1 MLVVVSIVFVLTRLS
16 GNPIYLL
23 LDVNATQRDQEI
35 LTRHL
40 GLDKPLPVQYGIY
53 VMNVAVGDFGNS
65 IISRRPVTE
74 HIWERLPATVE
85 LGFVAMFL
93 SVLIGVP
100 LGMYSAVRRGGV
112 LDTAARVFAVLG
124 QSMPTFWLGLMLI
137 LFFGV
142 VLGVLPAGGRGGLL
156 HLVLPAFTLGYFT
169 SAAIL
174 RLTRSAMLEVL
185 GSDYIKFARLKGLH
199 EQVVLWKHGLRNA
212 LLPVVTFAVL
222 LFVQFLGGAVVTET
236 VFAWPGLG
244 RLILESITT
253 RDYPVVQAGVLVL
266 SALGL
271 SLPTI
276 LIAVVM
282 VAVSEPSF
290 RNVVLVIALLLWPR
304 FARQVRGETLA
315 IKEHDFVALAVVAG
329 RSSAW
334 IIRRHI
340 FPNVVPTLLVI
351 STLQV
356 GYVILLEGTL
366 SFLGVGVPP
375 PNPAWGL
382 MIADGRGFLATAWWI
397 SLFPGLAMLLTI
409 LAVNLMGDWLRDHL
423 DPKLRQLGRAAVLES
438 PATAPVGGIAD
449 EAPGRSAPAGA
460 EPSPSPWRW
469 DP

>member
-1 MLVVVSIVFVLTRLS
+1 MPVPRLS
-16 GNPIYLL
+16 LPWFPGIVLAALVFTAVFAPYLAPHSPTDGDITQKSIPPVWMERGDREHPLGTDRFGRDVLSRIIWGSRISL
-23 LDVNATQRDQEI
+23 LVSLVAIGVAGTFGT
-35 LTRHL
+35 LL
-40 GLDKPLPVQYGIY
+40 GL
-53 VMNVAVGDFGNS
+53 
-65 IISRRPVTE
+65 IS
-74 HIWERLPATVE
+74 
-85 LGFVAMFL
+85 G
-93 SVLIGVP
+93 
-100 LGMYSAVRRGGV
+100 Y
-112 LDTAARVFAVLG
+112 
-124 QSMPTFWLGLMLI
+124 
-137 LFFGV
+137 
-142 VLGVLPAGGRGGLL
+142 RGGLTDT
-156 HLVLPAFTLGYFT
+156 VLM
-169 SAAIL
+169 
-174 RLTRSAMLEVL
+174 RLT
-185 GSDYIKFARLKGLH
+185 DIGL
-199 EQVVLWKHGLRNA
+199 L
-212 LLPVVTFAVL
+212 
-222 LFVQFLGGAVVTET
+222 
-236 VFAWPGLG
+236 
-244 RLILESITT
+244 
-253 RDYPVVQAGVLVL
+253 
-266 SALGL
+266 
-271 SLPTI
+271 LPTI
-276 LIAVVM
+276 LIAVVL

-304 FARQVRGETLA
+304 FARQIRGETLA

-397 SLFPGLAMLLTI
+397 SLFPGLAMLLTV

>member
-1 MLVVVSIVFVLTRLS
+1 VPVPRLS
-16 GNPIYLL
+16 LPWFPGIVLAALVFTAVFAPYLAPHSPTDGDITQKSIPPVWMERGDREHPLGTDRFGRDVLSRIIWGSRISL
-23 LDVNATQRDQEI
+23 LVSLIAIGVAGTFGT
-35 LTRHL
+35 LL
-40 GLDKPLPVQYGIY
+40 GL
-53 VMNVAVGDFGNS
+53 
-65 IISRRPVTE
+65 IS
-74 HIWERLPATVE
+74 
-85 LGFVAMFL
+85 G
-93 SVLIGVP
+93 
-100 LGMYSAVRRGGV
+100 Y
-112 LDTAARVFAVLG
+112 
-124 QSMPTFWLGLMLI
+124 
-137 LFFGV
+137 
-142 VLGVLPAGGRGGLL
+142 RGGLTDT
-156 HLVLPAFTLGYFT
+156 VLM
-169 SAAIL
+169 
-174 RLTRSAMLEVL
+174 RLT
-185 GSDYIKFARLKGLH
+185 DI
-199 EQVVLWKHGLRNA
+199 
-212 LLPVVTFAVL
+212 
-222 LFVQFLGGAVVTET
+222 
-236 VFAWPGLG
+236 
-244 RLILESITT
+244 
-253 RDYPVVQAGVLVL
+253 
-266 SALGL
+266 GL

-276 LIAVVM
+276 LIAVVL

-304 FARQVRGETLA
+304 FARQIRGETLA
-315 IKEHDFVALAVVAG
+315 IKEHDFVAMAVVAG

-397 SLFPGLAMLLTI
+397 SLFPGLAMLLTV

-449 EAPGRSAPAGA
+449 EAPGRSSPAGA
-460 EPSPSPWRW
+460 ERSPSPWRW

>member
-1 MLVVVSIVFVLTRLS
+1 MPVPRLS
-16 GNPIYLL
+16 LPWFPGIVLAALVFTAVFAPYLAPHSPTDGDITQKSIPPVWMERGDREHPLGTDRFGRDVLSRIIWGSRISL
-23 LDVNATQRDQEI
+23 LVSLVAIGVAGTFGT
-35 LTRHL
+35 LL
-40 GLDKPLPVQYGIY
+40 GL
-53 VMNVAVGDFGNS
+53 
-65 IISRRPVTE
+65 IS
-74 HIWERLPATVE
+74 
-85 LGFVAMFL
+85 G
-93 SVLIGVP
+93 
-100 LGMYSAVRRGGV
+100 Y
-112 LDTAARVFAVLG
+112 
-124 QSMPTFWLGLMLI
+124 
-137 LFFGV
+137 
-142 VLGVLPAGGRGGLL
+142 RGGL
-156 HLVLPAFTLGYFT
+156 TDT
-169 SAAIL
+169 IL
-174 RLTRSAMLEVL
+174 MRLT
-185 GSDYIKFARLKGLH
+185 DI
-199 EQVVLWKHGLRNA
+199 
-212 LLPVVTFAVL
+212 
-222 LFVQFLGGAVVTET
+222 
-236 VFAWPGLG
+236 
-244 RLILESITT
+244 
-253 RDYPVVQAGVLVL
+253 
-266 SALGL
+266 GL

-276 LIAVVM
+276 LIAVVL

-304 FARQVRGETLA
+304 FARQIRGETLA

-397 SLFPGLAMLLTI
+397 SLFPGLAMLLTV